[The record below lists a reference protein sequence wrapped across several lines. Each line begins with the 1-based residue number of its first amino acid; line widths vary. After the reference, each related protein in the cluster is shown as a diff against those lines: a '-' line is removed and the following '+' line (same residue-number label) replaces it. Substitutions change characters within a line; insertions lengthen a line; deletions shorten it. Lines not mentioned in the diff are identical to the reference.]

1 MQPPFES
8 WSLSSPG
15 LSARTAVYALEPLGI
30 GTPTTESLTSYIVR
44 LAEAHSVTVGDFIGR
59 LLSEIP
65 NPMGTL
71 LTQAAVKFRAGSH
84 GFHACGYAING
95 NTERSAKWVCALE
108 TATGRSDLRHL
119 TLLSL
124 SSALPQQMFR
134 RCRAW
139 CPACLE
145 HWRSMGLVV
154 YEPLAWT
161 CELSCCCAVHKF
173 YLRTTCHRCRSQF
186 GPLGAFSRIGYCPRC
201 GGWLGQD
208 IGDVE
213 PAGESIAGQQQLW
226 ASEQIGQ
233 LLAMLPH
240 FAAETA
246 CGYFRGNLA
255 VYLKEVVGGNVAALA
270 EYIHSPRSILQNWLD
285 GRAMPRLES
294 LLRIARA
301 LNVSAAGFFFRKAP
315 IASDV
320 ATAKQSVAAL
330 GDRGVSPSRT
340 ASEIGKVL
348 RRAVKMEVPISLSE
362 VARTLGYKTTE
373 RLYQADRK
381 VCHRIAAR
389 YRQSGRS
396 HWWRRPG
403 ATRICE
409 GPKLKQILEEAA
421 KSNEPVSVHQIAA
434 RLGYSNDGYIG
445 QKYPELCAA
454 IGRKIAERKQAS
466 LGEMRRTLERSLEE
480 NPAPTLAEL
489 SLRLGCS
496 TSTTLRTHEPELC
509 DRILARYRT
518 CIEERRCALRT
529 AAELSLN
536 EAPAPSLR
544 SVRERLGI
552 SAWFMNNYF
561 PDVQRRIVERH
572 RRWKTAETVRRR
584 ERLVDI
590 VHGIAKEVQSQGL
603 YPSATR
609 IADRIP
615 QGYRCEW
622 MTLNAAV
629 RQAQRA
635 LGISITAS

>member
-1 MQPPFES
+1 
-8 WSLSSPG
+8 
-15 LSARTAVYALEPLGI
+15 
-30 GTPTTESLTSYIVR
+30 
-44 LAEAHSVTVGDFIGR
+44 
-59 LLSEIP
+59 
-65 NPMGTL
+65 MG
-71 LTQAAVKFRAGSH
+71 G
-84 GFHACGYAING
+84 
-95 NTERSAKWVCALE
+95 ALE

-119 TLLSL
+119 TLLPAQFCVATANIPALQGVVSGMFGTLAVNGVGRLRAARVDLRTIVLLRGAQIPPSHHL
-124 SSALPQQMFR
+124 SSL
-134 RCRAW
+134 
-139 CPACLE
+139 
-145 HWRSMGLVV
+145 
-154 YEPLAWT
+154 PLAIWPSRRLFT
-161 CELSCCCAVHKF
+161 NRLLSP
-173 YLRTTCHRCRSQF
+173 LRRLAGAGHRRRKTSQENRLPVSNNY
-186 GPLGAFSRIGYCPRC
+186 GRVNRLGSCWPCYPTLPRRLPADTFAGTWLFTLRRLSVGMSRPWPNTFIARAASCRIG
-201 GGWLGQD
+201 WM
-208 IGDVE
+208 
-213 PAGESIAGQQQLW
+213 A
-226 ASEQIGQ
+226 EQCQ
-233 LLAMLPH
+233 A
-240 FAAETA
+240 
-246 CGYFRGNLA
+246 
-255 VYLKEVVGGNVAALA
+255 
-270 EYIHSPRSILQNWLD
+270 
-285 GRAMPRLES
+285 LES

-330 GDRGVSPSRT
+330 GNRSVSPSRT
-340 ASEIGKVL
+340 ASEIRKVL
-348 RRAVKMEVPISLSE
+348 RRAIKMESPISLSE
-362 VARTLGYKTTE
+362 RCAHLGYKTTE

-389 YRQSGRS
+389 YRKSGRS
-396 HWWRRPG
+396 HWWRKPG

-489 SLRLGCS
+489 SQRLGCS

-544 SVRERLGI
+544 SVCERLGI